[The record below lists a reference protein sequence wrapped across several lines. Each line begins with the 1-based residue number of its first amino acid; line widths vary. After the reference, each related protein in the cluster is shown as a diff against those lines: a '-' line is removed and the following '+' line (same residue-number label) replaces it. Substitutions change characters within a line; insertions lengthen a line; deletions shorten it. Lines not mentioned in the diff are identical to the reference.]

1 MDKKQALILALGG
14 LFTYLVYKL
23 GRDTNKIKERDFVKL
38 TKDKKLPVP
47 IKVKTYISSPYGWR
61 SNPITGARQF
71 HNGIDLP
78 APIGTPIYSPLSGTV
93 LKNYS
98 NNIGGNQITIESGDV
113 ILGYAHLNKKS
124 PLAEGTI
131 VKQGD
136 IIGEVGNTGMSTG
149 AHLHFTVKI
158 SGEVVNPVDY
168 FTV

>member
-23 GRDTNKIKERDFVKL
+23 GRDTNKIKARDFVKL

-47 IKVKTYISSPYGWR
+47 IKVKTSISSPYGWR
-61 SNPITGARQF
+61 TFRGVRQF

-98 NNIGGNQITIESGDV
+98 NELGGNQITIESGDV
-113 ILGYAHLNKKS
+113 ILGYAHLNKRS

-149 AHLHFTVKI
+149 PHLHFTVKI
-158 SGEVVNPVDY
+158 SGEVVNPADF